1 MRFHVHVLRGWL
13 VGRRL
18 GRARWVSGR
27 ITTLS
32 WLARGTLG
40 LLALVMILGNQM
52 DQDMRAMGLMPVQ
65 IEPLPFFGAHT
76 CIYPSDVEEPPA
88 PPPEEEPPCSRKGKR
103 SDAR

>member
-1 MRFHVHVLRGWL
+1 MRLHAHALRGFL

-18 GRARWVSGR
+18 GRARWVSGQ

-40 LLALVMILGNQM
+40 LLALLMILGNQL
-52 DQDMRAMGLMPVQ
+52 DQDMRAKGLMPVQ
-65 IEPLPFFGAHT
+65 IEPLPFVGAHP
-76 CIYPSDVEEPPA
+76 CISPSDVEE

-103 SDAR
+103 PDAR